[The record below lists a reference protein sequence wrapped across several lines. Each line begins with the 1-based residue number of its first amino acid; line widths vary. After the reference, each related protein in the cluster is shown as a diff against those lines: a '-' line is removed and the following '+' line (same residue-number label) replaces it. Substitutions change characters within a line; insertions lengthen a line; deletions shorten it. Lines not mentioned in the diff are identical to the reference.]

1 MKIEVS
7 DFWEVLCSRGH
18 EDWRKLKYLI
28 FGKFHLPGVM
38 KIEVSDFWEVLCTW
52 GHENWRKMK
61 RLILGSFA
69 YPGS

>member
-1 MKIEVS
+1 MKYLIFVKFHVPVVMKIEVS

-38 KIEVSDFWEVLCTW
+38 KIEVSDFWEVLHIR
-52 GHENWRKMK
+52 G
-61 RLILGSFA
+61 LIS
-69 YPGS
+69 